1 MTEQTSSRLEEAMAS
16 MQAAPDDVARRL
28 RFHGEF
34 LDTEVF
40 VLLDDEAT
48 VKRVF
53 FQRNRIALKPANHKA
68 GYKTRYIRQF
78 DKDVRAVGRVIGC
91 IRTEVR

>member
-1 MTEQTSSRLEEAMAS
+1 MDGDYVVVAS
-16 MQAAPDDVARRL
+16 GSKIGDGQIGV
-28 RFHGEF
+28 
-34 LDTEVF
+34 

-53 FQRNRIALKPANHKA
+53 VQKNRIALKPANRRA
-68 GYKTRYIRQF
+68 GYKTRYIKQF
-78 DKDVRAVGRVIGC
+78 DKEVRVLGKVIGC